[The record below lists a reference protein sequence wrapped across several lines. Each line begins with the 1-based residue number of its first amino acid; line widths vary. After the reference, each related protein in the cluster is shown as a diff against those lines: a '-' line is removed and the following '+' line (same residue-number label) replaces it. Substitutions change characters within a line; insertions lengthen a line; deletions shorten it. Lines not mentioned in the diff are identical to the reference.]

1 MSGSLHCLVFSFVSI
16 MACISHFNAMTT
28 DPGAVP
34 PDAKPLQLELQLD
47 EEEQLPQPAIIHSP
61 GRSNNN
67 NKRNC
72 RRCNSFK
79 PARAHHCSICRRCI
93 IKMDHHCPWVNNCV
107 GIGNHKYFLLF
118 LFYTFLSCMYSS
130 ALLIVRFFV
139 CMKMAGHHRGTS
151 PFHDYDNN
159 DRCLNDPRDL
169 LPLVGLAVE
178 CM

>member
-1 MSGSLHCLVFSFVSI
+1 MTGNLHGLIFSFIAI

-34 PDAKPLQLELQLD
+34 PDAKPLQLE
-47 EEEQLPQPAIIHSP
+47 PQPDEGDQYPIIHSP
-61 GRSNNN
+61 GRGNNN
-67 NKRNC
+67 SKRTC

-79 PARAHHCSICRRCI
+79 PVRAHHCSICRRCI

-130 ALLIVRFFV
+130 ALLIVRFFI
-139 CMKMAGHHRGTS
+139 CMKLANHHNQTIGLLN
-151 PFHDYDNN
+151 DN
-159 DRCLNDPRDL
+159 DQRCLNDPRDL

>member
-1 MSGSLHCLVFSFVSI
+1 MTGNLHGLIFSFI
-16 MACISHFNAMTT
+16 AMMACISHFNAMTT

-34 PDAKPLQLELQLD
+34 PDAKPLQLE
-47 EEEQLPQPAIIHSP
+47 PQPDQCDNYPLIHSP
-61 GRSNNN
+61 GRGNNS
-67 NKRNC
+67 NKRTC

-79 PARAHHCSICRRCI
+79 PVRAHHCSICRRCI

-130 ALLIVRFFV
+130 ALLIVRFFI
-139 CMKMAGHHRGTS
+139 CMKMANHHNQTTGLL
-151 PFHDYDNN
+151 HDN
-159 DRCLNDPRDL
+159 DQRCLSDPRDL
-169 LPLVGLAVE
+169 LPLVGLAIE